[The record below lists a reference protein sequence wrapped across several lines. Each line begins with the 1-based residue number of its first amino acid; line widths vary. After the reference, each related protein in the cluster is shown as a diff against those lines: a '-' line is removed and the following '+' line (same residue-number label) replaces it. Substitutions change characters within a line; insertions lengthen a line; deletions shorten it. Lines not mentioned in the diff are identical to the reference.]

1 MKCFGEWLK
10 TKGLIELAISSFDT
24 GSIFPWRLS
33 RILNRKNYLIRDYRE
48 AFVIV
53 LLLLSSLIS
62 FSQEKKRVDI
72 EQADYL
78 EADEK
83 IAANAQR
90 LVGNVRIRHED
101 VLMWCDSAYTYTGT
115 NRVDAFGNVRINQGD
130 TLNLY
135 ARKVFYNGDISE
147 ARAYQNVRLVN
158 KSTTLYTDTL
168 HYDMDANI
176 GYYDYNG
183 KIVDSTNTLTSVI
196 GKYFIDTDLIHFY
209 KNVEAHNEKFT
220 LESDTL
226 FYNTKTGRIFIMGP
240 TTIRDSLN
248 TLYAED
254 GWYDTNSGEAELLKN
269 PVIFNETQ
277 QIKANYI
284 KYNESDGNGR
294 AIGNVQIDDY
304 ENSVTVTGNTSD
316 YNDKLEIAT
325 VTDSALFMMYS
336 EKDTLFLHADT
347 LRTVPDTIEGE
358 KLIMAYYGARFFRS
372 DLQGVCDSL
381 VYFTKDSIVQLFKN
395 PVIWSDVHQL
405 TADQIEMKQHT
416 NSPDELHLR
425 NNSFIISKLD
435 SGRFDQI
442 KGKEMVG
449 FVVNNELNRINVNG
463 NGQTLYYARQ
473 DEEIIGLNRVES
485 SRISIHFREGK
496 VFRISF
502 LQAPEGILKPLF
514 ALTEEEKTLS
524 GFDWKIHLRPLS
536 RHDVFWRKEPE
547 TIIETEPRVS
557 SAEPGFE

>member
-1 MKCFGEWLK
+1 MRYF
-10 TKGLIELAISSFDT
+10 
-24 GSIFPWRLS
+24 
-33 RILNRKNYLIRDYRE
+33 RILNRKNHLIRYYRE
-48 AFVIV
+48 AFIIT

-78 EADEK
+78 EADDK
-83 IAANAQR
+83 IATNAQR

-135 ARKVFYNGDISE
+135 ARKIFYNGDLSE

-158 KSTTLYTDTL
+158 KNTTLYTDTL
-168 HYDMDANI
+168 YYDMEANI
-176 GYYDYNG
+176 GYYENFG
-183 KIVDSTNTLTSVI
+183 KIVDSTNILTSVI

-209 KNVEAHNEKFT
+209 QKVEALNENFT

-226 FYNTKTGRIFIMGP
+226 HYNTKTGRIFIMGP

-254 GWYDTNSGEAELLKN
+254 GWYDTESGEAELLKN
-269 PVIFNETQ
+269 PVVFNETQ
-277 QIKANYI
+277 RLKADYI
-284 KYNESDGNGR
+284 KYNETDGNGR
-294 AIGNVQIDDY
+294 ATGNVQIDDY
-304 ENSVTVTGNTSD
+304 ENNITVTGNTTN

-347 LRTVPDTIEGE
+347 LRTVPDTIKGE
-358 KLIMAYYGARFFRS
+358 KLIMAYYGTRFFRS

-405 TADQIEMKQHT
+405 TADKIEMKQHT
-416 NSPDELHLR
+416 DSPDELHLN

-449 FVVNNELNRINVNG
+449 YVVNNELNIINVNG

-473 DEEIIGLNRVES
+473 DEDIIGLNRVES
-485 SRISIHFREGK
+485 SRISIRFRDGK
-496 VFRISF
+496 AFRISF

-524 GFDWKIHLRPLS
+524 GFDWKNHLRPLS
-536 RHDVFWRKEPE
+536 RHDVFWRKKPEP
-547 TIIETEPRVS
+547 IIETEPQVS
-557 SAEPGFE
+557 SAVKEIE